1 MSNPTKICSDFGN
14 TLQTLSLTQHNTLGL
29 ACQARRV
36 LTLSSLSQLP
46 GITALARKHAP
57 IFILGGGSNVVLPAK
72 LDQIVVRVALKGIAL
87 VEEPV
92 REHTPQE
99 ILEDEAD
106 HTEAYRI
113 DVAAGE
119 NWHDLVAYTTQKAWF
134 GLENLALIPGTVG
147 AAPVQNIGA
156 YGVEVQELIESVTA
170 WHIPEGRLMTL
181 SKKECAFAYRDSI
194 FKCAAPGTWLIV
206 SVRFL
211 LPIRWTPVLSYP
223 DLQKHPL
230 LAARAPGAVTGQQ
243 IMDAVSDIRRTKLP
257 DPAVLGNAGSFF
269 KNPIVAAS
277 QYLAL
282 KQNFSDLVAYAQPDG
297 RYKLA
302 AGWLIERCGWK
313 GKRQGAVGVHE
324 KQALVLVN
332 YGGAQAPALMKLA
345 QDVRTAVLEQFG
357 VELEVEPVVVSD
369 DAAVAE
375 ASSNTIAQLKT

>member
-1 MSNPTKICSDFGN
+1 
-14 TLQTLSLTQHNTLGL
+14 
-29 ACQARRV
+29 
-36 LTLSSLSQLP
+36 
-46 GITALARKHAP
+46 
-57 IFILGGGSNVVLPAK
+57 
-72 LDQIVVRVALKGIAL
+72 
-87 VEEPV
+87 
-92 REHTPQE
+92 
-99 ILEDEAD
+99 
-106 HTEAYRI
+106 
-113 DVAAGE
+113 
-119 NWHDLVAYTTQKAWF
+119 
-134 GLENLALIPGTVG
+134 
-147 AAPVQNIGA
+147 
-156 YGVEVQELIESVTA
+156 
-170 WHIPEGRLMTL
+170 
-181 SKKECAFAYRDSI
+181 
-194 FKCAAPGTWLIV
+194 
-206 SVRFL
+206 
-211 LPIRWTPVLSYP
+211 
-223 DLQKHPL
+223 
-230 LAARAPGAVTGQQ
+230 
-243 IMDAVSDIRRTKLP
+243 MDAVRENRRTKLP
-257 DPAVLGNAGSFF
+257 VPAVVGTAGSFF

>member
-1 MSNPTKICSDFGN
+1 MSNPTKICSDFDN

-46 GITALARKHAP
+46 NITALAREHAP
-57 IFILGGGSNVVLPAK
+57 IFILGSGSNVVLPAQ
-72 LDQIVVRVALKGIAL
+72 LDQIVIRVALKGIAL
-87 VEEPV
+87 VEEAVPQ
-92 REHTPQE
+92 RTPQE
-99 ILEDEAD
+99 ISEDVAVPA
-106 HTEAYRI
+106 EAYRI

-119 NWHDLVAYTTQKAWF
+119 NWHDLVAFSTQKAWF

-156 YGVEVQELIESVTA
+156 YGVEVQEHIESVTA

-194 FKCAAPGTWLIV
+194 FKRAAPGTWLIV

-211 LPIRWTPVLSYP
+211 LPMRWIPALSYP

-230 LAARAPGAVTGQQ
+230 LAASAPGAVTGQQ
-243 IMDAVSDIRRTKLP
+243 IMDAVCDIRRAKLP

-282 KQNFSDLVAYAQPDG
+282 KQNFSDMVAYAQPDG

-313 GKRQGAVGVHE
+313 GKRQGLVGVHE

-332 YGGAQAPALMKLA
+332 YGGAQASTLMKLA
-345 QDVRTAVLEQFG
+345 QDVRSAVLEQFG
-357 VELEVEPVVVSD
+357 VELEIEPVVVSD
-369 DAAVAE
+369 E
-375 ASSNTIAQLKT
+375 GL

>member
-1 MSNPTKICSDFGN
+1 MSNPIKICADFDN
-14 TLQTLSLTQHNTLGL
+14 TLQTVSLAQHNTLGL
-29 ACQARRV
+29 ACHARRV

-46 GITALARKHAP
+46 GITALARKYAP
-57 IFILGGGSNVVLPAK
+57 ILILGGGSNVVLPAQ
-72 LDQIVVRVALKGIAL
+72 LDQIVVLVALKGIAL

-92 REHTPQE
+92 LERTPQE
-99 ILEDEAD
+99 ISEVESVRA
-106 HTEAYRI
+106 EAYRI

-119 NWHDLVAYTTQKAWF
+119 NWHHLVAFTTQKAWF

-156 YGVEVQELIESVTA
+156 YGVEVQDHIESVTA

-181 SKKECAFAYRDSI
+181 SKEQCAFAYRDSI
-194 FKCAAPGTWLIV
+194 FKRAAPGTWLIV

-211 LPIRWTPVLSYP
+211 LPVRWTPALSYP

-230 LAARAPGAVTGQQ
+230 LATSALGTVTGKQ
-243 IMDAVSDIRRTKLP
+243 IMDAVCDIRRTKLP

-269 KNPIVAAS
+269 KNPIVTAD

-282 KQNFSDLVAYAQPDG
+282 KQKFAGMVAYVQPDG
-297 RYKLA
+297 CYKLA

-332 YGGAQAPALMKLA
+332 FGGAQASALMKLA
-345 QDVRTAVLEQFG
+345 QDVRSAVLELFG
-357 VELEVEPVVVSD
+357 VELEIEPVVVA
-369 DAAVAE
+369 DAATVAE
-375 ASSNTIAQLKT
+375 ASSDTVSQLKT